1 MKHKKNLKPVR
12 KNMFSCYVEKER
24 FLGQPTKDLADFV
37 ACKKGSLR
45 KTLILSL
52 ASLLESV
59 DHINDFDCFRA
70 SGKLDEFLRMLE
82 LSKEDSITL
91 KFLIL
96 AFFEKHSENSSGI
109 EIPQDDVISL
119 RKGRLFEEI
128 LYRIGPVK
136 RGDVDLLSM
145 HCQPMLNREVLEIKC
160 GRDTV
165 TGKNL
170 DVVFW
175 GKDYIEGYECKSCVN
190 YFIDLGKSH
199 AEKGKKVREKIRYLN
214 QLAKT
219 LKNYFK
225 EVHIILASFS
235 PEEDLKRQIPL
246 LRQWVSECDGDST
259 LYFKVMGIEKII
271 DCIDKKSF

>member
-1 MKHKKNLKPVR
+1 MKKNRHYFAR
-12 KNMFSCYVEKER
+12 KNIFSCYVEKER

-37 ACKKGSLR
+37 ACKKGALR
-45 KTLILSL
+45 KKLILSL
-52 ASLLESV
+52 ASLLETV
-59 DHINDFDCFRA
+59 DHIDEFDCFRS
-70 SGKLDEFLRMLE
+70 SGKLEEFLRMLA
-82 LSKEDSITL
+82 LPKEDSLTL

-96 AFFEKHSENSSGI
+96 SFFEKHSENSSGI

-145 HCQPMLNREVLEIKC
+145 HCQPMLNREILEIKC
-160 GRDTV
+160 GRDEI

-190 YFIDLGKSH
+190 YFIDLGKSKS
-199 AEKGKKVREKIRYLN
+199 EKGKKVREKIRYLN

-219 LKNYFK
+219 LKKYFK
-225 EVHIILASFS
+225 EVHIVLASFS
-235 PEEDLKRQIPL
+235 PEENLSRQIPL
-246 LRQWVSECDGDST
+246 LRRWVSECDGDST
-259 LYFKVMGIEKII
+259 LYFKILGIEKILETI
-271 DCIDKKSF
+271 ERKEF

>member
-1 MKHKKNLKPVR
+1 MKNEKRKLKR
-12 KNMFSCYVEKER
+12 KNIFSCFVEKER
-24 FLGQPTKDLADFV
+24 FLGQPTKQLADFIC
-37 ACKKGSLR
+37 CKRGSLR
-45 KTLILSL
+45 KELILSIANL
-52 ASLLESV
+52 VETI
-59 DHINDFDCFRA
+59 DHIRDFDCFRS
-70 SGKLDEFLRMLE
+70 SGKLEEFLRMLDLE
-82 LSKEDSITL
+82 KEERIKL

-128 LYRIGPVK
+128 VYRIGPVK
-136 RGDVDLLSM
+136 KGDVDLLSM
-145 HCQPMLNREVLEIKC
+145 HCKPMLNREVLEIKC
-160 GRDTV
+160 KDNEI

-199 AEKGKKVREKIRYLN
+199 LEKGKKVREKIRYLN

-219 LKNYFK
+219 LKQHFK
-225 EVHIILASFS
+225 EVHIVLAGFS
-235 PEEDLKRQIPL
+235 PQEDVKKQIPL
-246 LRQWVSECDGDST
+246 LRKWVSKCDGDST
-259 LYFKVMGIEKII
+259 LYFKLMGIEDLLDSIE
-271 DCIDKKSF
+271 KKEF